1 MVQVSVPADTMTTQP
16 LLRVYLVDDE
26 SLALKRL
33 TRLLRQTR
41 RVDIV
46 GTHGDPDEAVKFLS
60 Q

>member
-1 MVQVSVPADTMTTQP
+1 MPADVEMTTES

-46 GTHGDPDEAVKFLS
+46 GSTVSP
-60 Q
+60 